1 MAWSYA
7 CRFWLI
13 RVETFP
19 FRCIFHYH
27 SHLLFTSM
35 KCSWDNC
42 TTINFLRYKRV
53 TAATLDA
60 IFLIIYF
67 SYRLKIDDDTR
78 SHFCTQQK
86 CGPENYILC
95 SYFFDCILMPFT
107 GILIRLYFTFTGLQI
122 CLHINVNINHQIDV
136 NMKLFEMS
144 HLQYA
149 IRQPLWFWKKTFIP
163 LCTFTTYFMLDKPSV
178 FVIKYLLYFINQL
191 HTIMCS
197 S

>member
-13 RVETFP
+13 RVESFP

-67 SYRLKIDDDTR
+67 SGRLKIDDDAR
-78 SHFCTQQK
+78 SCFCTQEK
-86 CGPENYILC
+86 CGSENYKPS
-95 SYFFDCILMPFT
+95 SYYFVCILMPFQR
-107 GILIRLYFTFTGLQI
+107 ISIRLDFTFRHLQI
-122 CLHINVNINHQIDV
+122 CQHINVNINHQISIW
-136 NMKLFEMS
+136 NYSKCRTCNTA
-144 HLQYA
+144 A
-149 IRQPLWFWKKTFIP
+149 I
-163 LCTFTTYFMLDKPSV
+163 
-178 FVIKYLLYFINQL
+178 VI
-191 HTIMCS
+191 
-197 S
+197 

>member
-1 MAWSYA
+1 MIPRNCLKCVEDNFHSNKDLPWSYA

-67 SYRLKIDDDTR
+67 SGRLKIDDDAR
-78 SHFCTQQK
+78 SCFCTQEK
-86 CGPENYILC
+86 CGSEHYKPS
-95 SYFFDCILMPFT
+95 SYYFVCILMWFQR
-107 GILIRLYFTFTGLQI
+107 ILIRLHTDIY
-122 CLHINVNINHQIDV
+122 
-136 NMKLFEMS
+136 E
-144 HLQYA
+144 
-149 IRQPLWFWKKTFIP
+149 
-163 LCTFTTYFMLDKPSV
+163 
-178 FVIKYLLYFINQL
+178 FVCIS
-191 HTIMCS
+191 M
-197 S
+197 

>member
-122 CLHINVNINHQIDV
+122 CLHINVNINHQISIWNYLKCRTC
-136 NMKLFEMS
+136 NMQYGSHCNFGKKHLFRCALS
-144 HLQYA
+144 QHILCL
-149 IRQPLWFWKKTFIP
+149 ISLLW
-163 LCTFTTYFMLDKPSV
+163 S
-178 FVIKYLLYFINQL
+178 
-191 HTIMCS
+191 
-197 S
+197 